1 MADRGKHRYNR
12 ILKYR
17 QGGITT
23 EYCIE
28 LLDDA
33 MWIPGMSCA
42 ILAHER
48 SAVTKI
54 FEIVK
59 RAYDNV
65 HPAIQP
71 KTRYDTKQELQFT
84 QRFDGL
90 PLDSSIYVALKVR
103 SGTVQRLHIT
113 EIAYIKDYQELKAGS
128 KQAVPLTGAI
138 SEETTGNGLNEFYD
152 DYMAALNNPDPTPYD
167 YKAYFYPWV
176 IDQSYSLPGILDE
189 KTPTELEIIRIS
201 KKKYNV
207 DVTDGQLIW
216 RRWKM
221 KELLQSQTG
230 IGLSGDQLFKQE
242 YPLTINEAF
251 QSGAGNVFDLEK
263 VDQIVPRKSLSEDE
277 GIAWLSEK
285 FPNDNTK
292 IEQFKALYRQGVKFW
307 HLPEPGRSYV
317 SGVDPSD
324 GAGAD
329 YGPIDIWDD
338 EVEVGEKI
346 RQCAQ
351 YYGMLRPDELAQVTA
366 DLSTFY
372 NRAYAGVENNMLT
385 TILFLS
391 KVYDN
396 YYFETKQDE
405 KTLKRTKK
413 LGWNTNTKT
422 RDIMIDDF
430 NILFDELE
438 LEVNSVVTL
447 GEMKTF
453 VKKDNGKREHADGK
467 HDDALFAGFIAIQ
480 MRKLKRR
487 KARVFGSNPLQWS
500 K

>member
-1 MADRGKHRYNR
+1 
-12 ILKYR
+12 
-17 QGGITT
+17 
-23 EYCIE
+23 
-28 LLDDA
+28 
-33 MWIPGMSCA
+33 MSCA
-42 ILAHER
+42 ILAHDR

-59 RAYDNV
+59 RAYDNID
-65 HPAIQP
+65 PAIRP

-84 QRFDGL
+84 QRFDGR

-138 SEETTGNGLNEFYD
+138 SEETTGNGLNEFFD
-152 DYMAALNNPDPTPYD
+152 DYMTALENSTPSDYD

-176 IDQSYSLPGILDE
+176 IDREYSLPGTLEEKDE
-189 KTPTELEIIRIS
+189 TELDIIRIA
-201 KKKYNV
+201 KEKYGV
-207 DVTDGQLIW
+207 DVTDGQLLW
-216 RRWKM
+216 RRWKK
-221 KELLQSQTG
+221 KELLQKQAG
-230 IGLSGDQLFKQE
+230 IGLTGDQLFKQE

-251 QSGAGNVFDLEK
+251 QAGAGNVFDLEK
-263 VDQIVPRKSLSEDE
+263 VEAMITRMPISEAQGRDILAE
-277 GIAWLSEK
+277 RYPNDPTMIEK
-285 FPNDNTK
+285 F
-292 IEQFKALYRQGVKFW
+292 LSLHRSGVRFW
-307 HLPEPGRSYV
+307 HLPEPNRSYV

-329 YGPIDIWDD
+329 FGPIDVWDD
-338 EVEVGEKI
+338 EVAIGEKV

-351 YYGMLRPDELAQVTA
+351 YYAKLRPDELAQKTA

-372 NRAYAGVENNMLT
+372 NNAYAGVENNMLT

-391 KVYDN
+391 KIYDN
-396 YYFETKQDE
+396 YYFETRQDE

-413 LGWNTNTKT
+413 LGWNTNSKS

-430 NILFDELE
+430 NILFDEGE
-438 LEVNSVVTL
+438 TEINSTITL
-447 GEMKTF
+447 GEMRTF

-467 HDDALFAGFIAIQ
+467 HDDTLFSAFIAIQ

-487 KARVFGSNPLQWS
+487 KARVFGSNPLQ
-500 K
+500 